1 MQRLLQT
8 EALANRHDLVQTRW
22 ILFQPGQ
29 GAIPTPFMA
38 ARVLWQLQS
47 IVSGEDDYCFR
58 E

>member
-8 EALANRHDLVQTRW
+8 EALANSHDLVQTRW

-38 ARVLWQLQS
+38 VRVLWQLQS
-47 IVSGEDDYCFR
+47 IVSGED
-58 E
+58 EG